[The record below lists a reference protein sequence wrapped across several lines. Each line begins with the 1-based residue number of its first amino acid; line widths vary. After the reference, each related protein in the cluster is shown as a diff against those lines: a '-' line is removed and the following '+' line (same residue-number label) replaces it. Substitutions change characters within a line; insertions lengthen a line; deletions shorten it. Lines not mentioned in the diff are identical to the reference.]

1 MVLRE
6 PWLSFL
12 IHFWVCFYSSLMHC
26 TFAHPQPASWPT
38 LYKAALNPCAS
49 EHLTPNREMLCQ
61 IPEASSLILQYLP
74 LPQYLQIQ
82 YTTWIK
88 VFHCYKNIRHQKM
101 KKDIPYHLCCFLNNQ
116 SGAFLL
122 PAQKEKEII
131 TFLDVKFIN
140 CFIKRDNAMLNS
152 SLLRCRYIFPW
163 HLR

>member
-1 MVLRE
+1 M
-6 PWLSFL
+6 FL
-12 IHFWVCFYSSLMHC
+12 SSLMHC

-88 VFHCYKNIRHQKM
+88 VFHCYKIFVIKN
-101 KKDIPYHLCCFLNNQ
+101 
-116 SGAFLL
+116 
-122 PAQKEKEII
+122 EKGYS
-131 TFLDVKFIN
+131 L
-140 CFIKRDNAMLNS
+140 S
-152 SLLRCRYIFPW
+152 SLL
-163 HLR
+163 LLE